1 MSTLHQENIMLLHS
15 QVGRFLI
22 VGITTVLVDFVIYL
36 LLLFF
41 DFETGLAKA
50 LSFSSGAIFA
60 YFANRGYTFQSKR
73 KGLLR
78 FILFSALYILTLT
91 INVGT
96 NGLVLSVL
104 GTAQFFIIFA
114 FLIATSLSAIIN
126 YIGMKYIIFRG

>member
-1 MSTLHQENIMLLHS
+1 MSILHQENIKLLHS

-22 VGITTVLVDFVIYL
+22 VGITTVLVDLIIYL

-60 YFANRGYTFQSKR
+60 YYANRSYTFQSKR

-91 INVGT
+91 INVGV
-96 NGLVLSVL
+96 NGSALSAL
-104 GTAQFFIIFA
+104 GATQFFIIFS
-114 FLIATSLSAIIN
+114 FLIATTLSAVIN

>member
-1 MSTLHQENIMLLHS
+1 MSILHQENIKLLHS

-22 VGITTVLVDFVIYL
+22 VGITTVLVDFVVYL

-60 YFANRGYTFQSKR
+60 YYANRSYTFQSKR

-91 INVGT
+91 INVGV
-96 NGLVLSVL
+96 NGSALSAL
-104 GTAQFFIIFA
+104 GATQFFIIFS
-114 FLIATSLSAIIN
+114 FLIATTLSAVIN

>member
-1 MSTLHQENIMLLHS
+1 MSTLHQESIKLLHS

-22 VGITTVLVDFVIYL
+22 VGITTVLVDLIIYL

-60 YFANRGYTFQSKR
+60 YYANRSYTFQSKR

-91 INVGT
+91 INVGV
-96 NGLVLSVL
+96 NGSALSAL
-104 GTAQFFIIFA
+104 GATQFFIIFS
-114 FLIATSLSAIIN
+114 FLIATTLSAVIN

>member
-1 MSTLHQENIMLLHS
+1 MSTLYQGSIKLLHS

-22 VGITTVLVDFVIYL
+22 VGITTVLVDFVVYL

-50 LSFSSGAIFA
+50 LSFSIGAIFA

-78 FILFSALYILTLT
+78 FILFSALYILTLA

-96 NGLVLSVL
+96 NGLVLSIL
-104 GTAQFFIIFA
+104 GTSQFFIIFA
-114 FLIATSLSAIIN
+114 FLIATGLSAIIN

>member
-1 MSTLHQENIMLLHS
+1 MSTLHQENIKLLHS

-22 VGITTVLVDFVIYL
+22 VGITTVLVDFVVYL

-60 YFANRGYTFQSKR
+60 YYANRSYTFQSKR

-91 INVGT
+91 INVGV
-96 NGLVLSVL
+96 NGSALSAL
-104 GTAQFFIIFA
+104 GATQFFIIFS
-114 FLIATSLSAIIN
+114 FLIATTLSAVIN

>member
-1 MSTLHQENIMLLHS
+1 MSTLYQGSIKLLHS

-22 VGITTVLVDFVIYL
+22 VGITTVLVDFVVYL

-50 LSFSSGAIFA
+50 LSFSIGAIFA

-91 INVGT
+91 INVGV
-96 NGLVLSVL
+96 NGSALSAL
-104 GTAQFFIIFA
+104 GATQFFIIFS
-114 FLIATSLSAIIN
+114 FLIATTLSAVIN